1 MEGKIAVGFAANFSF
16 RSSYSYDLTPPA
28 EEEEKGFYNEGLILF
43 HSFSRVC
50 KI

>member
-16 RSSYSYDLTPPA
+16 RSSYSYNMTPPA
-28 EEEEKGFYNEGLILF
+28 EEEEKVFHNEGLPF
-43 HSFSRVC
+43 HSFSRAC